1 MRKTDVTEYVIT
13 SDKFNEEFEGYK
25 FALLTDLH
33 ANGYGIDLHYINK
46 IIKEQK
52 PDAILI
58 AGDMFNK
65 CDDRN
70 ITDTSNF
77 LCALANHYPVFYS
90 LGNHEYKMLLDPERY
105 GMYFPALY
113 RYLMNNGI
121 CFLEDE
127 TVYLDKGTE
136 RIALSGVSIDEVF
149 YNFNHPV
156 MGSGLMEKHLGV
168 ADRKM
173 FNLLL
178 AHNPEYF
185 INYAKWGADLTLSGH
200 VHGGIARI
208 GKAGVLSTNGTP
220 FPKYDGNIYM
230 SKSGKK
236 MIVSRGMGTHTV
248 KVRINNRPELVIV
261 KILAKK

>member
-1 MRKTDVTEYVIT
+1 M
-13 SDKFNEEFEGYK
+13 
-25 FALLTDLH
+25 LTDLH

-77 LCALANHYPVFYS
+77 LCVLANHYPVFYS

-200 VHGGIARI
+200 VHGGIVRI

>member
-90 LGNHEYKMLLDPERY
+90 LGNHEYKMLLDPIWNV
-105 GMYFPALY
+105 FS
-113 RYLMNNGI
+113 GI
-121 CFLEDE
+121 IQISYE
-127 TVYLDKGTE
+127 
-136 RIALSGVSIDEVF
+136 
-149 YNFNHPV
+149 
-156 MGSGLMEKHLGV
+156 
-168 ADRKM
+168 
-173 FNLLL
+173 
-178 AHNPEYF
+178 
-185 INYAKWGADLTLSGH
+185 
-200 VHGGIARI
+200 
-208 GKAGVLSTNGTP
+208 
-220 FPKYDGNIYM
+220 
-230 SKSGKK
+230 
-236 MIVSRGMGTHTV
+236 
-248 KVRINNRPELVIV
+248 
-261 KILAKK
+261 

>member
-77 LCALANHYPVFYS
+77 LCALANHYPVFI
-90 LGNHEYKMLLDPERY
+90 HWEI
-105 GMYFPALY
+105 
-113 RYLMNNGI
+113 MNI
-121 CFLEDE
+121 KC
-127 TVYLDKGTE
+127 Y
-136 RIALSGVSIDEVF
+136 
-149 YNFNHPV
+149 
-156 MGSGLMEKHLGV
+156 
-168 ADRKM
+168 
-173 FNLLL
+173 
-178 AHNPEYF
+178 
-185 INYAKWGADLTLSGH
+185 LTLNDMECIFRH
-200 VHGGIARI
+200 Y
-208 GKAGVLSTNGTP
+208 T
-220 FPKYDGNIYM
+220 D
-230 SKSGKK
+230 
-236 MIVSRGMGTHTV
+236 
-248 KVRINNRPELVIV
+248 
-261 KILAKK
+261 IL

>member
-33 ANGYGIDLHYINK
+33 ANGYGIDLHYVNK

-149 YNFNHPV
+149 YNFIV
-156 MGSGLMEKHLGV
+156 
-168 ADRKM
+168 RC
-173 FNLLL
+173 NLCTWLQ
-178 AHNPEYF
+178 
-185 INYAKWGADLTLSGH
+185 D
-200 VHGGIARI
+200 
-208 GKAGVLSTNGTP
+208 
-220 FPKYDGNIYM
+220 
-230 SKSGKK
+230 
-236 MIVSRGMGTHTV
+236 
-248 KVRINNRPELVIV
+248 
-261 KILAKK
+261 

>member
-77 LCALANHYPVFYS
+77 CVHLQTIILFFIHW
-90 LGNHEYKMLLDPERY
+90 EI
-105 GMYFPALY
+105 
-113 RYLMNNGI
+113 MNI
-121 CFLEDE
+121 KC
-127 TVYLDKGTE
+127 Y
-136 RIALSGVSIDEVF
+136 
-149 YNFNHPV
+149 
-156 MGSGLMEKHLGV
+156 
-168 ADRKM
+168 
-173 FNLLL
+173 
-178 AHNPEYF
+178 
-185 INYAKWGADLTLSGH
+185 LTLNDMECIFRH
-200 VHGGIARI
+200 Y
-208 GKAGVLSTNGTP
+208 T
-220 FPKYDGNIYM
+220 D
-230 SKSGKK
+230 
-236 MIVSRGMGTHTV
+236 
-248 KVRINNRPELVIV
+248 
-261 KILAKK
+261 IL